1 MQTPAM
7 GASEPIFNV
16 PRIVLFAAAV
26 MMATQIVWTLL
37 PSEESVQ
44 FLLALAFIP
53 ARYSGAA
60 AELPGGYLTA
70 VTSFVSYMIVHAGWM
85 HLAVNLL
92 WMAAFGSPV
101 AKRLGDWKF
110 LAFSGLCGMA
120 GALTHLVFHFGEMT
134 PVVGASAAI
143 SGQMAAALRF
153 VFGAPLRQGTDP
165 SQVPLVSLSKTLTDR
180 RILAVVGVWVVLNA
194 IFGLG
199 VVSIAGTEGNIA
211 WEAHIGGFLFGL
223 LCFGF
228 FDTGSKHQPIPQ
240 HS

>member
-1 MQTPAM
+1 MS
-7 GASEPIFNV
+7 ASEPILNV
-16 PRIVLFAAAV
+16 PRVVVLAAAV
-26 MMATQIVWTLL
+26 MIGAQIVQNLL
-37 PSEESVQ
+37 PDEESVQ

-60 AELPGGYLTA
+60 AELPGGYFTA
-70 VTSFVSYMIVHAGWM
+70 VTSFVTYMFLHGGWM
-85 HLAVNLL
+85 HLVVNLL
-92 WMAAFGSPV
+92 WMAAFGSPL
-101 AKRLGDWKF
+101 AKRLGDRK
-110 LAFSGLCGMA
+110 LLGFSGLCGIA

-153 VFGAPLRQGTDP
+153 VFGAPMTGDIDLARA
-165 SQVPLVSLSKTLTDR
+165 PLESLIKTLTDR
-180 RILAVVGVWVVLNA
+180 RILAVLGLWVVLNLV
-194 IFGLG
+194 FGLG
-199 VVSIAGTEGNIA
+199 AVSIAGAEGSIA

-228 FDTGSKHQPIPQ
+228 FDTGNEQEVAQ